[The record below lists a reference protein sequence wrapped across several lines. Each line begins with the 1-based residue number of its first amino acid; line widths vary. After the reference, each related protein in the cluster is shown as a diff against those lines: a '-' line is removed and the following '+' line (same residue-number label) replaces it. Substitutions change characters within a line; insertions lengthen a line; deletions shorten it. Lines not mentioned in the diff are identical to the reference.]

1 MAYISFQPK
10 DYFNTVLYTGNNGAH
25 SITGVGFRPDW
36 IWLKPRN
43 YADHHRLM
51 DVVRGQY
58 TIYSNRN
65 VAQDANS
72 SHFTSFDSDGFTLA
86 GSDGGWNSSSYNY
99 VSWNWR
105 AGNSQGSSNT
115 DGSINTTYTSVNTT
129 AGFSISQYTG
139 TGSAATIGHGLG
151 AAPDL
156 VIIKSLQQTRIW
168 IVGVEALGN
177 WNKYLA
183 LSATDAEQTSST
195 YFPSAP
201 TSTLVNLGN
210 GANVNNSSENY
221 IAYCFKQKKGFSKF
235 GSYLGLGASGNFIY
249 CGFKPA
255 FVIVKRIDGSANWV
269 MTDNKF
275 SFNGRGTH
283 DSYVMFPSADN
294 QETDSYGLLLVSNGF
309 QIRGSDSTSAT
320 VNGSSAEYIYWA
332 FAEEPT
338 VSSNGV
344 PATAR

>member
-201 TSTLVNLGN
+201 TSTVVNLGD

-221 IAYCFKQKKGFSKF
+221 IAYCFAEKKGFSKF
-235 GSYLGLGASGNFIY
+235 GKYTGNGNGNGTFIY
-249 CGFKPA
+249 TGFKPA
-255 FVIVKRIDGSANWV
+255 FVLVKRNEAGYSWGINDTKRPGYN
-269 MTDNKF
+269 
-275 SFNGRGTH
+275 
-283 DSYVMFPSADN
+283 
-294 QETDSYGLLLVSNGF
+294 ETDKYLIPDTTASEQTNAVDLVSNGF
-309 QIRGSDSTSAT
+309 KFRTTAGGF
-320 VNGSSAEYIYWA
+320 NGSASYIYMA
-332 FAEEPT
+332 FAAEPL
-338 VSSNGV
+338 VASNGD

>member
-201 TSTLVNLGN
+201 TSTVVNLGD

-221 IAYCFKQKKGFSKF
+221 IAYCFAEKKGFSKF
-235 GSYLGLGASGNFIY
+235 GKYTGNGNGNGTFIY
-249 CGFKPA
+249 TGFKPA
-255 FVIVKRIDGSANWV
+255 FVLVKRNEAGYSWGINDTKRPGYN
-269 MTDNKF
+269 
-275 SFNGRGTH
+275 
-283 DSYVMFPSADN
+283 
-294 QETDSYGLLLVSNGF
+294 ETDKYLIPDTTASEQTNAVDLVSNGF
-309 QIRGSDSTSAT
+309 KFRSTAGGF
-320 VNGSSAEYIYWA
+320 NGSASYIYMA
-332 FAEEPT
+332 FAAEPL
-338 VSSNGV
+338 VASNGD

>member
-86 GSDGGWNSSSYNY
+86 GSDGCWNSSSYNY

-320 VNGSSAEYIYWA
+320 VNGSGAEYIYWA